1 MYLQLVIIRR
11 IAPIFTTN
19 RMNPNRDFQVPKLL
33 YCFTLVQEM
42 ASDHCAVFV
51 QMDFVE
57 DPDHQENLLLIQ

>member
-1 MYLQLVIIRR
+1 MYLQLAIIGR
-11 IAPIFTTN
+11 IAPIFTTD
-19 RMNPNRDFQVPKLL
+19 PNRDFQVPKLL
-33 YCFTLVQEM
+33 YCFTLAQEM